1 MVDRPAADARPA
13 GNDNQRRFRPDIAK
27 LHADFVMALAARK
40 PAPIALEPEDFMA
53 RAICYEALIDR
64 FKLRLTASK
73 TPPRTSQSLPSAT
86 LTSHAPSMPIWATS
100 RSPSASVTSTTT
112 AVRPAP
118 LSAARAATAASQR
131 LPPTTRHGTGGDD
144 KVKRPRSR
152 NRAEEAMPT
161 SRFTKQSRLKHALLA
176 TALLSALPVAATPAL
191 AAEVTPERLAN
202 PDKEP
207 QNWLMNHR
215 SYDAQRFSPLDT
227 INRDNVGNLK
237 LAYAVA
243 LGGTSAAENLQ
254 ATPLVEDGFMYVVD
268 LWGIVYKIDVR
279 SGEAGRIVW
288 RMDPKQE
295 KFPLSNRGAALW
307 GNLVISVA
315 SYPARVIATNKDTGK
330 VEWETNIDDR
340 QVDLQITAAPLAVKD
355 KILVG
360 AAGGDRGVRDF
371 IAGLDARTGKVAWR
385 NYVVPAPGEPGSET
399 WKDHHNAWQTGGGA
413 MWVTGSYDVATNQ
426 VIWGTGN
433 PVPMFDPTYRPG
445 DNLYTDSMISWDPDS
460 GKMNWYFQYLPGDM
474 WDYDEEGSHI
484 LIDGEIGGQKH
495 TLVTHSS
502 RNGFLYTF
510 ERANGQPVM
519 AKPYLERITWTK
531 GIDQKTGKP
540 LDYDPGK
547 DLQAYSGMQNQTL
560 ADPTKK
566 LCPSMNG
573 GNNFWPPAYSPK
585 TKLIYIPALTSCNQL
600 TLDPS
605 LSNKAGGWKGATF
618 KHIERNESDL
628 IAADPLTGDIKKRIH
643 ISYPDQSGALAT
655 NGGLVFTAFE
665 DGTVAAYDDSTLE
678 QLWKFN
684 AGVGFMA
691 PPMTFEVNGKQ
702 YVAILSGLSRIAIG
716 SISFT
721 PELKEQRNQ
730 TMLFVFGL

>member
-1 MVDRPAADARPA
+1 
-13 GNDNQRRFRPDIAK
+13 
-27 LHADFVMALAARK
+27 
-40 PAPIALEPEDFMA
+40 
-53 RAICYEALIDR
+53 
-64 FKLRLTASK
+64 
-73 TPPRTSQSLPSAT
+73 
-86 LTSHAPSMPIWATS
+86 MPKS
-100 RSPSASVTSTTT
+100 RSTNAHFRRV
-112 AVRPAP
+112 
-118 LSAARAATAASQR
+118 
-131 LPPTTRHGTGGDD
+131 
-144 KVKRPRSR
+144 
-152 NRAEEAMPT
+152 
-161 SRFTKQSRLKHALLA
+161 LLA
-176 TALLSALPVAATPAL
+176 GAMMAAWPAL

-202 PDKEP
+202 ADKEP

-215 SYDAQRFSPLDT
+215 SYDAQRFSPLDK
-227 INRDNVGNLK
+227 INRGNVKNLK

-243 LGGTSAAENLQ
+243 LGGTAIGENLQ
-254 ATPLVEDGFMYVVD
+254 ATPLVEDGFMYIVD

-279 SGEAGRIVW
+279 SGDAGRIVW

-307 GNLVISVA
+307 GNLVVSVA
-315 SYPARVIATNKDTGK
+315 SYPARVIATNKETGK
-330 VEWETNIDDR
+330 VEWETNIDDK

-371 IAGLDARTGKVAWR
+371 IAALDAKTGKLAWQ

-399 WKDHHNAWQTGGGA
+399 WKDNHNAWQTGGGA

-445 DNLYTDSMISWDPDS
+445 DNLYTDSMISWNPDS

-484 LIDGEIGGQKH
+484 LIDGEINGQKH
-495 TLVTHSS
+495 TLVTHSA

-510 ERANGQPVM
+510 ERANGQTVL
-519 AKPYLERITWTK
+519 AKPYLDKITWTK

-540 LDYDPGK
+540 VDYDPGK
-547 DLQAYSGMQNQTL
+547 SLQTYSGMQNQTV

-573 GNNFWPPAYSPK
+573 GNNFWPSAYSPK
-585 TKLIYIPALTSCNQL
+585 TKLIYIPASTSCNEL
-600 TLDPS
+600 TFNPA
-605 LSNKAGGWKGATF
+605 LSNKADGWKGATF
-618 KHIERNESDL
+618 RHIERNESDL
-628 IAADPLTGDIKKRIH
+628 IAADPLTGEIKKKVH
-643 ISYPDQSGALAT
+643 LPYQNESGALAT
-655 NGGLVFTAFE
+655 NGGLVFTAFL
-665 DGTVAAYDDSTLE
+665 DGTVAAYDDTTLE
-678 QLWKFN
+678 QLWKIN
-684 AGVGFMA
+684 TGVGFMA
-691 PPMTFEVNGKQ
+691 PPMTFEVGGKQ

-716 SISFT
+716 QNSFT

-730 TMLFVFGL
+730 TMLFVFAL